1 MKKRYLLDTSVLLH
15 DPESLFSFEDND
27 IYIPLEVITELD
39 MFKHGTEERNVNA
52 REVHRKLEELMR
64 GGIPKEGIL
73 LGKGGKERGGKEEK
87 EGKEEDCGRLYFN
100 LPGAEEKSILERGN
114 DADPILIHWAQ
125 ELLRQDHNTPV
136 SIVAKDLNLRLR
148 ARILG
153 AKAEDYLF
161 DRVDI
166 DLNEFFKRKLEFIVE
181 ASLIDGLHESRQEIA
196 SPEELSAQLEENQ
209 YLILK
214 QGQKS
219 AIARYR
225 SGTLKKIGEKRP
237 IEGIKPKNL
246 EQHFLMDA
254 CLNPE
259 VTIISALGR
268 AGTGKTIITLAAALS
283 QVLKDSKEDQRYNKI
298 VVIRPILE
306 TGKELGYLPGEV
318 EEKISPHFQP
328 IEHVLEIILGPHAR
342 DYPGREETIEYKPI
356 NFVRGDTIYKSFI
369 IVDEAQ
375 NFTRKELKLI
385 GTRMGE
391 GSKIVFLGD
400 PFQIDHPYLDEK
412 SNGLTVTTDILR
424 RKKLPHF
431 AYTILQKVERSK
443 EAGIFAEYL

>member
-15 DPESLFSFEDND
+15 DPESLFHFEDND
-27 IYIPLEVITELD
+27 VYIPLEVITELD

-52 REVHRKLEELMR
+52 REVHRRLEELMK

-87 EGKEEDCGRLYFN
+87 EGGEENYGRLYFH
-100 LPGAEEKSILERGN
+100 LPGADEKSILERGS

-125 ELLRQDHNTPV
+125 ELRRHEPERPV
-136 SIVAKDLNLRLR
+136 SIVAKDLNLRIR

-153 AKAEDYLF
+153 VQAEDYKH
-161 DRVDI
+161 DKADI
-166 DLNEFFKRKLEFIVE
+166 DLNEFFKQQIDFTIDSEFINE
-181 ASLIDGLHESRQEIA
+181 LYKGQKLAPPPEI
-196 SPEELSAQLEENQ
+196 LMKLEENQ

-214 QGQKS
+214 QGQQS
-219 AIARYR
+219 VVARYKN
-225 SGTLKKIGEKRP
+225 GTLERLREKIEAER
-237 IEGIKPKNL
+237 IKPRNL
-246 EQHFLMDA
+246 EQRFLMDA
-254 CLNPE
+254 CLDPDL
-259 VTIISALGR
+259 TIISSLGR
-268 AGTGKTIITLAAALS
+268 AGTGKTIITLAAGLS
-283 QVLKDSKEDQRYNKI
+283 QVLHDGQERYNKV

-306 TGKELGYLPGEV
+306 TGKELGFLPGEV
-318 EEKISPHFQP
+318 EDKISPHFQP
-328 IEHVLEIILGPHAR
+328 IEHILELIIGKHAR
-342 DYPGREETIEYKPI
+342 DYPGREEKLEYKPI
-356 NFVRGDTIYKSFI
+356 NFVRGDTIDKSFI